1 MATPTNEQI
10 AEHLQIIGER
20 LINMDTTLISQIEAN
35 AQIIKLVASRISEFS
50 PEEDAVLRKLAQHLV
65 NDTDSLKRD
74 HKDFVDLVAK
84 FSQL

>member
-1 MATPTNEQI
+1 MAASNEQI

-20 LINMDTTLISQIEAN
+20 LINMDATMISQIEAN
-35 AQIIKLVASRISEFS
+35 AQIIKLVASRISQLS

-65 NDTDSLKRD
+65 GDTDRLKRD
-74 HKDFVDLVAK
+74 HKDFVDFVAK